1 MARRTVTDQALPD
14 GVYPY
19 AIGSGD
25 DKQQERYYAKLANGA
40 TKRGFITARAA
51 SRYKKAKDSAPS
63 TPKQTR
69 GTLKALWPE
78 YLRARRPY
86 LVPGTYEDYERH
98 GRLRLVPYFG
108 DEKVTAIAKSDVQDW
123 LTELDEE
130 EEFAPKTINNALR
143 VLQAFFTWL
152 VDDRE
157 LLLRSPARK
166 VDPLPEDLFEAD
178 WLRPPEIPVY
188 LEACTIE
195 YRPLAELLIGGGLRI
210 SEALAVEID
219 DIDQDRQLIYVRRQ
233 ARRGAKAKR
242 GGRQRRDIART
253 KGKNYRQVAVSRRV
267 ISVLLDHI
275 ARLSE
280 QFPMEGDSRVFVRHR
295 PAPPQAVAMTP
306 VARARRE
313 AIAADL
319 IAGGLSQRQVAERH
333 GVSQQLVSLVARAL
347 AAERSEPLTR
357 HVISKEWHKQTLER
371 AGLRNSVRLHDL
383 RHTAA
388 TYWLIQGEPL
398 YFVQKQLGHRDSKT
412 TERYEHMAAS
422 YLAER
427 VDRHDDAL
435 WLPRPSRQEAPA

>member
-1 MARRTVTDQALPD
+1 MAGRTVTDQTLPD

-25 DKQQERYYAKLANGA
+25 DEQPERYYAKLANGA
-40 TKRGFITARAA
+40 TKRGFTTARAA

-123 LTELDEE
+123 LTELAEE

-143 VLQAFFTWL
+143 ALQAFFAWL

-242 GGRQRRDIART
+242 GGRQLRDIART

-280 QFPMEGDSRVFVRHR
+280 QFPMQGDSRVFVRHR
-295 PAPPQAVAMTP
+295 PAPP
-306 VARARRE
+306 RR
-313 AIAADL
+313 
-319 IAGGLSQRQVAERH
+319 S
-333 GVSQQLVSLVARAL
+333 
-347 AAERSEPLTR
+347 P
-357 HVISKEWHKQTLER
+357 
-371 AGLRNSVRLHDL
+371 
-383 RHTAA
+383 
-388 TYWLIQGEPL
+388 
-398 YFVQKQLGHRDSKT
+398 
-412 TERYEHMAAS
+412 
-422 YLAER
+422 
-427 VDRHDDAL
+427 
-435 WLPRPSRQEAPA
+435 